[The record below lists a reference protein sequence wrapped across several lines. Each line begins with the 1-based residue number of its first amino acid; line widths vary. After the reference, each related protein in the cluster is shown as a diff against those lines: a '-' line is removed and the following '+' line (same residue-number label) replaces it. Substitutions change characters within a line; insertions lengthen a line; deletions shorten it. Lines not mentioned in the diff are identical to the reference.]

1 VNNMNTLFQANK
13 AIVYFTIMA
22 LVLLFV
28 GLNQSWALALGIINM
43 SLISAIMAL
52 GVNIQWG
59 YAGLMNVG
67 IMGFAALGGV
77 SVVLIAQQPVTEA
90 VDAGGIKMLIAL
102 IMGAAT
108 ITAGILLNR
117 RGVNKWLIAAIV
129 VTGYLF
135 TRYYFSEAADI
146 IEKVDPAITGYLGGF
161 GLPIAFSW
169 IVGGVIAAGAAW
181 WVGKITL
188 GLRTDYLAIA
198 TLGISEIILYVIKN
212 EDWFVRGL
220 KNVYGLPRPVPYEVD
235 MQQSEWFQNVV
246 TWIHK
251 SELQLLSQ
259 TEQIDKLSDYV
270 REAAVVFVKL
280 CYSGLF
286 IAILVALIVLS
297 NLALN
302 SPWGRKVRAIRDN
315 EVAASA
321 MGKDIK
327 RQHLQIFVLGSA
339 IVGIAGAL
347 LVTYDGIFI
356 PTAYLPLRFTFLIWV
371 MVILG
376 GSGNNMGSV
385 LGAFI
390 IWFIWIQS
398 GPMGLWFVEMLS
410 NNMSEGSTSLE
421 FIEDRVHYLR
431 LVFMGSILLLI
442 MRFSP
447 SGLLP
452 EKNKELQFC
461 CKWLLH

>member
-1 VNNMNTLFQANK
+1 MKTFFQANK
-13 AIVYFTIMA
+13 VIAYFTIMA

-90 VDAGGIKMLIAL
+90 VDAGGIKMFIAL
-102 IMGAAT
+102 IMGAVT

-117 RGVNKWLIAAIV
+117 RGINKWLITAIV
-129 VTGYLF
+129 VIGYLF

-169 IVGGVIAAGAAW
+169 IVGGLIAAGAAW

-235 MQQSEWFQNVV
+235 MQQSEWFQNFIA
-246 TWIHK
+246 WIHK

-259 TEQIDKLSDYV
+259 SDQIDKLSDYV

-286 IAILVALIVLS
+286 IAILVSLIVLS

-339 IVGIAGAL
+339 IVGVAGAL

-398 GPMGLWFVEMLS
+398 GPMGLWFVEILS
-410 NNMSEGSTSLE
+410 NNMAEGSSSLE

-431 LVFMGSILLLI
+431 LVFMGTILLLI

-452 EKNKELQFC
+452 EKNKQL
-461 CKWLLH
+461 

>member
-1 VNNMNTLFQANK
+1 MNSIFQANK
-13 AIVYFTIMA
+13 AIIYFAVMSMILM
-22 LVLLFV
+22 FV
-28 GLNQSWALALGIINM
+28 GFNQSWALALGIINM

-90 VDAGGIKMLIAL
+90 IDAGGIKMFLAL
-102 IMGAAT
+102 IMGAVT
-108 ITAGILLNR
+108 IIGGVFLNR
-117 RGVNKWLIAAIV
+117 SGVNKWFTAFLV
-129 VTGYLF
+129 VIGYLI
-135 TRYYFSEAADI
+135 TRHYFSEAADL

-161 GLPIAFSW
+161 GLPVALSW
-169 IVGGVIAAGAAW
+169 IVGGLAAAGAAW
-181 WVGKITL
+181 WIGKITL

-235 MQQSEWFQNVV
+235 MQQSELFQNFIA
-246 TWIHK
+246 WFHR

-259 TEQIDKLSDYV
+259 ADQIERLGDYV
-270 REAAVVFVKL
+270 RESAVVFVKL

-286 IAILVALIVLS
+286 IAILVALIILS

-327 RQHLQIFVLGSA
+327 KQHLQIFVLGSA
-339 IVGIAGAL
+339 IVGVAGAL

-356 PTAYLPLRFTFLIWV
+356 PTGYVPLRFTFLIWV

-398 GPMGLWFVEMLS
+398 GPIGLWVVERLGDSML
-410 NNMSEGSTSLE
+410 EGSNSLE

-431 LVFMGSILLLI
+431 LVFMGTILLVI

-452 EKNKELQFC
+452 EKNKEL
-461 CKWLLH
+461 

>member
-1 VNNMNTLFQANK
+1 MNNMNTLFQANK

-135 TRYYFSEAADI
+135 TRYYFSEAADV

-431 LVFMGSILLLI
+431 LVFMGTILLLI

-452 EKNKELQFC
+452 EKNKEL
-461 CKWLLH
+461 

>member
-1 VNNMNTLFQANK
+1 MNNMNTLFQANK

-431 LVFMGSILLLI
+431 LVFMGTILLLI

-452 EKNKELQFC
+452 EKNKEL
-461 CKWLLH
+461 

>member
-1 VNNMNTLFQANK
+1 MNNMNTLFQANK

-235 MQQSEWFQNVV
+235 MQQSEWFQNLV

-251 SELQLLSQ
+251 SELQLLSH

-431 LVFMGSILLLI
+431 LVFMGTILLLI

-452 EKNKELQFC
+452 EKNKEL
-461 CKWLLH
+461 

>member
-1 VNNMNTLFQANK
+1 MNNITAIWEANK
-13 AIVYFTIMA
+13 AIASFTIMG
-22 LVLLFV
+22 LILLFV
-28 GLNQSWALALGIINM
+28 GMNQSWALALGIFNM

-59 YAGLMNVG
+59 YAGLFNVG

-90 VDAGGIKMLIAL
+90 IDAGGMKMFLSLVI
-102 IMGAAT
+102 GAVT
-108 ITAGILLNR
+108 VITGVLLNR
-117 RGVNKWLIAAIV
+117 RGVNKWLTAAV
-129 VTGYLF
+129 VIIGYLI
-135 TRYYFSEAADI
+135 TRYYFSEAADL

-161 GLPIAFSW
+161 GLPVAFSW
-169 IVGGVIAAGAAW
+169 VVGGLAAAGAAW
-181 WVGKITL
+181 WIGKITL

-235 MQQSEWFQNVV
+235 MQQSEWFQNIIA
-246 TWIHK
+246 WLHK
-251 SELQLLSQ
+251 SELQLLTQS
-259 TEQIDKLSDYV
+259 EQIDQLGDYV

-286 IAILVALIVLS
+286 IAILGAFIILS

-327 RQHLQIFVLGSA
+327 RQHLQIFVIGSA
-339 IVGIAGAL
+339 IVGVAGAL

-356 PTAYLPLRFTFLIWV
+356 PTAYQPLRFTFLIWV

-376 GSGNNMGSV
+376 GSGNNLGSV

-390 IWFIWIQS
+390 IWFIWIQA
-398 GPMGLWFVEMLS
+398 GPMGLWVVEMLG
-410 NNMSEGSTSLE
+410 NNMQEGSTLLE

-431 LVFMGSILLLI
+431 LVFMGTILLLI

-447 SGLLP
+447 GGILP
-452 EKNKELQFC
+452 EKNKEL
-461 CKWLLH
+461 

>member
-1 VNNMNTLFQANK
+1 MLF
-13 AIVYFTIMA
+13 
-22 LVLLFV
+22 
-28 GLNQSWALALGIINM
+28 ALALG
-43 SLISAIMAL
+43 AITIVT
-52 GVNIQWG
+52 G
-59 YAGLMNVG
+59 
-67 IMGFAALGGV
+67 
-77 SVVLIAQQPVTEA
+77 VVLN
-90 VDAGGIKMLIAL
+90 KKSF
-102 IMGAAT
+102 
-108 ITAGILLNR
+108 
-117 RGVNKWLIAAIV
+117 NKWLIASIV
-129 VTGYLF
+129 VIGYLF
-135 TRYYFSEAADI
+135 TRHYFSEAADV

-161 GLPIAFSW
+161 GLPVAFSW
-169 IVGGVIAAGAAW
+169 VVGGLAAAGAAW
-181 WVGKITL
+181 WIGKITL

-198 TLGISEIILYVIKN
+198 TLGISEIILYVFKN
-212 EDWFVRGL
+212 EDWLVRGL

-235 MQQSEWFQNVV
+235 MQKSEWLQNLVA
-246 TWIHK
+246 WIHK
-251 SELQLLSQ
+251 SELQLLTQS
-259 TEQIDKLSDYV
+259 EQIVKLGDYV

-286 IAILVALIVLS
+286 IAILVAFIILS

-321 MGKDIK
+321 MGKNIT
-327 RQHLQIFVLGSA
+327 RQHLQIFVIGSA
-339 IVGIAGAL
+339 IVGVAGAL

-356 PTAYLPLRFTFLIWV
+356 PTAYQPLRFTFLIWV

-398 GPMGLWFVEMLS
+398 GPMGLWVVEMLGNS
-410 NNMSEGSTSLE
+410 MQEGSAPLE

-431 LVFMGSILLLI
+431 LVFMGTILLLI

-447 SGLLP
+447 GGILP
-452 EKNKELQFC
+452 EKNKEL
-461 CKWLLH
+461 

>member
-1 VNNMNTLFQANK
+1 MNNMNTLFQANK

-452 EKNKELQFC
+452 EKNKEL
-461 CKWLLH
+461 

>member
-1 VNNMNTLFQANK
+1 MKTFFQANK
-13 AIVYFTIMA
+13 VIAYFTIMA

-59 YAGLMNVG
+59 YAGLMIVG

-77 SVVLIAQQPVTEA
+77 SVVLIAQQPVAEA
-90 VDAGGIKMLIAL
+90 VDAGGIKMFIAL

-117 RGVNKWLIAAIV
+117 RGINKWLITAIV

-169 IVGGVIAAGAAW
+169 IVGGLIAAGAAW

-235 MQQSEWFQNVV
+235 MQQSEWFQNFIA
-246 TWIHK
+246 WIHK

-259 TEQIDKLSDYV
+259 SDQIDKLSDYV

-286 IAILVALIVLS
+286 IAILVSLIVLS

-339 IVGIAGAL
+339 SVGVAGAL

-398 GPMGLWFVEMLS
+398 GPMGLWFVEILS
-410 NNMSEGSTSLE
+410 SNMAEGSSSLE

-431 LVFMGSILLLI
+431 LVFMGAILLLI

-452 EKNKELQFC
+452 EKNKQL
-461 CKWLLH
+461 

>member
-1 VNNMNTLFQANK
+1 MNSIFQANR
-13 AIVYFTIMA
+13 AIIYFAVMSMILM
-22 LVLLFV
+22 FV
-28 GLNQSWALALGIINM
+28 GFNQSWALALGIINM

-77 SVVLIAQQPVTEA
+77 CVVLIAQQPVTEA
-90 VDAGGIKMLIAL
+90 IDAGGIKMFLAL
-102 IMGAAT
+102 IMGAVT
-108 ITAGILLNR
+108 IIGGIFLNR
-117 RGVNKWLIAAIV
+117 SGVNKWFTAFLV
-129 VTGYLF
+129 VIGYLI
-135 TRYYFSEAADI
+135 TRHYFSEAADL

-161 GLPIAFSW
+161 GLPVALSW
-169 IVGGVIAAGAAW
+169 IVGGLAAAGAAW
-181 WVGKITL
+181 WIGKITL

-235 MQQSEWFQNVV
+235 MQQSELFQNFIA
-246 TWIHK
+246 WFHR
-251 SELQLLSQ
+251 SDLQLLSQ
-259 TEQIDKLSDYV
+259 ADQIERLGDYV
-270 REAAVVFVKL
+270 RESAVVFVKL

-286 IAILVALIVLS
+286 IAILVALIILS

-327 RQHLQIFVLGSA
+327 KQHLQIFVLGSA
-339 IVGIAGAL
+339 IVGVAGAL
-347 LVTYDGIFI
+347 LGTYDGSFI
-356 PTAYLPLRFTFLIWV
+356 PTGYVTLRFTFLIWV

-376 GSGNNMGSV
+376 GAGNNMGSV

-398 GPMGLWFVEMLS
+398 GPIGLWVVERLGDSML
-410 NNMSEGSTSLE
+410 EGSNSLE

-431 LVFMGSILLLI
+431 LVFMGAILLVI

-452 EKNKELQFC
+452 EKNKEL
-461 CKWLLH
+461 

>member
-1 VNNMNTLFQANK
+1 MNTLFKANK

-161 GLPIAFSW
+161 GFPIAFSW

-431 LVFMGSILLLI
+431 LVFMGTILLLI

-452 EKNKELQFC
+452 EKNKEL
-461 CKWLLH
+461 

>member
-1 VNNMNTLFQANK
+1 MNSMNTLFQANK

-431 LVFMGSILLLI
+431 LVFMGTILLLI

-452 EKNKELQFC
+452 EKNKEL
-461 CKWLLH
+461 

>member
-1 VNNMNTLFQANK
+1 MSNFDNLWQSYK
-13 AIVYFTIMA
+13 AIICFAIMG

-28 GLNQSWALALGIINM
+28 GLNQSWALVLGIVNL

-90 VDAGGIKMLIAL
+90 IDVGGLKMLFAL
-102 IMGAAT
+102 ALGAIT
-108 ITAGILLNR
+108 IVTGVVLNKK
-117 RGVNKWLIAAIV
+117 GFNKWLIASIV
-129 VTGYLF
+129 VIGYLF
-135 TRYYFSEAADI
+135 TRHYFSFFADV

-161 GLPIAFSW
+161 GLPVAFSW
-169 IVGGVIAAGAAW
+169 VVGGLAAAGAAW
-181 WVGKITL
+181 WIGKITL

-198 TLGISEIILYVIKN
+198 TLGISEIILYVFKN
-212 EDWFVRGL
+212 EDWLVRGL

-235 MQQSEWFQNVV
+235 MQKSEWLQNLVA
-246 TWIHK
+246 WIHK
-251 SELQLLSQ
+251 SELQLLTQS
-259 TEQIDKLSDYV
+259 EQIVKLGDYV

-286 IAILVALIVLS
+286 IAILVAFIILS

-321 MGKDIK
+321 MGKNIT
-327 RQHLQIFVLGSA
+327 RQHLQIFVIGSA
-339 IVGIAGAL
+339 IVGVAGAL

-356 PTAYLPLRFTFLIWV
+356 PTAYQPLRFTFLIWV

-398 GPMGLWFVEMLS
+398 GPMGLWVVEMLGNS
-410 NNMSEGSTSLE
+410 MQEGSAPLE

-431 LVFMGSILLLI
+431 LVFMGTILLLI

-447 SGLLP
+447 GGILP
-452 EKNKELQFC
+452 EKNKEL
-461 CKWLLH
+461 

>member
-1 VNNMNTLFQANK
+1 MNNLNTILQANK
-13 AIVYFTIMA
+13 AIAYFAIMA
-22 LVLLFV
+22 FILLFV

-59 YAGLMNVG
+59 YAGLFNVG

-90 VDAGGIKMLIAL
+90 IDVGGMKMLIAL
-102 IMGAAT
+102 IFGAVT
-108 ITAGILLNR
+108 IAAGILLNR
-117 RGVNKWLIAAIV
+117 RGVNKWLTTLIV
-129 VTGYLF
+129 VIGYLI
-135 TRYYFSEAADI
+135 TRHYFSEASDL

-161 GLPIAFSW
+161 GLPVAFSW
-169 IVGGVIAAGAAW
+169 VVGGFAAAIAAW
-181 WVGKITL
+181 LIGKITL

-235 MQQSEWFQNVV
+235 MQKSEWLQNIVA
-246 TWIHK
+246 WIHQ

-259 TEQIDKLSDYV
+259 SEQIVRLGDYV
-270 REAAVVFVKL
+270 RESAVVFVKL

-286 IAILVALIVLS
+286 ISILVAFIVLS

-339 IVGIAGAL
+339 IVGVAGAL

-356 PTAYLPLRFTFLIWV
+356 PTAYQPLRFTFLIWV

-398 GPMGLWFVEMLS
+398 GPMGLWFVDMLS
-410 NNMSEGSTSLE
+410 NNMQEGSTSLE

-431 LVFMGSILLLI
+431 LVFMGAILLLI

-447 SGLLP
+447 GGLLP
-452 EKNKELQFC
+452 EKNKEL
-461 CKWLLH
+461 